1 MYGRTLVAYKYRF
14 VSFPFSFSQVKSF
27 VYMMQCAADD
37 EENQK
42 LGIVGLLYHGGD
54 QLNKPDPDLMSQGPA
69 TLHWVPIRFNG
80 LHICVSHTMSS
91 ILARLLLIGAGR
103 EIRCR
108 SRVHYGTFTSL
119 AEWWSTLV
127 ENVDSD
133 P

>member
-1 MYGRTLVAYKYRF
+1 
-14 VSFPFSFSQVKSF
+14 
-27 VYMMQCAADD
+27 MMQCAAND

-42 LGIVGLLYHGGD
+42 LGIVGLLYHVGD

-80 LHICVSHTMSS
+80 LHICVSQTMSS

-108 SRVHYGTFTSL
+108 SRVHYGRFAEDKVGAFDELAISSPSL
-119 AEWWSTLV
+119 FLFLQEPTRNASIV
-127 ENVDSD
+127 S
-133 P
+133 

>member
-1 MYGRTLVAYKYRF
+1 MLQESSKYGAPTRIGCVYVMVYVPTF
-14 VSFPFSFSQVKSF
+14 VSYIFVFFRCSCSQVKSF
-27 VYMMQCAADD
+27 VYMMQCAAND

-42 LGIVGLLYHGGD
+42 LGIVGLLYHVGD

-69 TLHWVPIRFNG
+69 TLHWLPIRFNG

-108 SRVHYGTFTSL
+108 SRVHYGR
-119 AEWWSTLV
+119 
-127 ENVDSD
+127 
-133 P
+133 